1 MFITLED
8 FEADEVKILVK
19 HFHLDNEESNYPIL
33 YTEFES
39 TSPDFAQGLPSTGTS
54 FLTESA
60 CPPSPYTGGW
70 WLETCNQ
77 SNLNGLNLRSEA
89 SDEEGLGI
97 TWIEWKGSKYSLKR
111 TEMKIRPMRDESPS
125 TPLIYSLPFKFKF

>member
-1 MFITLED
+1 MSITLED

-19 HFHLDNEESNYPIL
+19 HFHLDKEDSNYAIL

-39 TSPDFAQGLPSTGTS
+39 SSPDFAQGLPSTGTS

-89 SDEEGLGI
+89 SEEEGLGI